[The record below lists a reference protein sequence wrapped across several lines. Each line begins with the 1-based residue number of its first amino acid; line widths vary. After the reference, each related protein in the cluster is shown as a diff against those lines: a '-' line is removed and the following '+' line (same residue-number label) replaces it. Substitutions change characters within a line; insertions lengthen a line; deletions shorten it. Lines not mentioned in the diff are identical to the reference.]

1 MSPLPNQR
9 YNGSSGP
16 VPGAGDLVESYWDRI
31 RLFAYRR
38 VRDAALAEDLAQE
51 TLRLVSLALEQGR
64 LENPAAL
71 PGFVFQTAQHLC
83 LQRYRSVMREARA
96 MERLGRESA
105 PTANETD
112 PLVELVNG
120 ERRAE
125 VRRAMNRLDPS
136 DRRLLERLYF
146 HDHPYVTIAG
156 ELGVTAEAL
165 RVRKHR
171 ALRRLAVLLGDSDPG
186 VTP

>member
-1 MSPLPNQR
+1 M
-9 YNGSSGP
+9 
-16 VPGAGDLVESYWDRI
+16 
-31 RLFAYRR
+31 FAYRR
-38 VRDAALAEDLAQE
+38 VRDRALAEDLAQE
-51 TLRLVSLALEQGR
+51 TLRQVGLALEQGR

-83 LQRYRSVMREARA
+83 LQRYRSETREARA
-96 MERLGRESA
+96 MERLERESA
-105 PTANETD
+105 IDRKEYD
-112 PLVELVNG
+112 PLSQLVDG

-146 HDHPYVTIAG
+146 QDLPHAIIAA
-156 ELGVTAEAL
+156 ELGVTPEAL

-171 ALRRLAVLLGDSDPG
+171 ALRRLAVLLGDAEPG